1 MKIMADLLR
10 QGREAA
16 DVMPALA
23 AARQQSAGRAAAPVG
38 TVSEYRS

>member
-16 DVMPALA
+16 DVMPVLEAEHH
-23 AARQQSAGRAAAPVG
+23 QSANRAAAAVG
-38 TVSEYRS
+38 TVSEYRV